1 MAVAPDSPLT
11 PAQLQDVQKKTSM
24 DTLRKRVTPGPG
36 KDAKLNEACEG
47 FEAVFIGQMLK
58 EMRKSVPKDGLLHGK
73 HEDQYLSMFDEEL
86 SKTLAKQGGIGLA
99 GFMRQQLAAKGQS
112 ADPKDGAQ
120 NRPGLHVGGT
130 ERLAAP
136 SAEKKAGS
144 RMGQRAA
151 VPLSGQLGLAAA
163 RQAAHDAQAQAA
175 NPAQTQPADKTPAAA
190 PATGREPAAAPARPQ
205 AKPVSRPGETDPMQ
219 AAARATAEAEA
230 RARAQAAAPPGTL
243 DGTPSQHLGLPG
255 AQYLQGADKAL
266 ALAPGFTS
274 PVQGE
279 LTSGFGWRRDPFTGQ
294 RAWHSGVDIAAP
306 EGSPVRACADGV
318 VAFAG
323 GRGGYGTMVE
333 LRHADGTVSIY
344 GHNKANGVVEGQS
357 VKAGQVIAQVGQ
369 TGRATGPHVHFEIR
383 RDGVAVDPGSP
394 GGATLAQAE
403 PQRVPIPDL

>member
-1 MAVAPDSPLT
+1 MAVAPETSLKPE
-11 PAQLQDVQKKTSM
+11 QLLDVQKKTAM
-24 DTLRKRVTPGPG
+24 DALRKRVTPGPA

-58 EMRKSVPKDGLLHGK
+58 EMRNSIPKDGLLHGK
-73 HEDQYLSMFDEEL
+73 HEDQYVAMFDEEL
-86 SKTLAKQGGIGLA
+86 SKTLAKQGGMGLA
-99 GFMRQQLAAKGQS
+99 DFMRQQLAAKGQT

-120 NRPGLHVGGT
+120 NRPGLHVSGT
-130 ERLAAP
+130 ERLSAP
-136 SAEKKAGS
+136 SAEKKAGK
-144 RMGQRAA
+144 RMGQHAA
-151 VPLSGQLGLAAA
+151 TPLSNKIGMG
-163 RQAAHDAQAQAA
+163 RPDQASGGEEQAQA
-175 NPAQTQPADKTPAAA
+175 PAA
-190 PATGREPAAAPARPQ
+190 PAPRADKSFARETR
-205 AKPVSRPGETDPMQ
+205 ETVDPMQ
-219 AAARATAEAEA
+219 AAAQATAEAEA
-230 RARAQAAAPPGTL
+230 RARAQAAQAPGTL

-266 ALAPGFTS
+266 ALAPGFTT

-318 VAFAG
+318 VSFAG
-323 GRGGYGTMVE
+323 GRGGYGNMVE

-383 RDGVAVDPGSP
+383 RDGVAVNPGSP